1 MLMNMYAIKDV
12 KVNSFTR
19 PFFHQHD
26 ALAVREF
33 DTLVNDEKT
42 HFNTYPSE
50 FELWRIGTINQ
61 NTAELKND
69 MKMIIQATSVIKEKV

>member
-1 MLMNMYAIKDV
+1 MYAIKDV

-33 DTLVNDEKT
+33 DSLVNDEKT
-42 HFNTYPSE
+42 QFNTYPAE
-50 FELWRIGTINQ
+50 FELWKIGTINQ
-61 NTAELKND
+61 VTSELKND
-69 MKMIIQATSVIKEKV
+69 KKMIIQATSVLKENNNVN